1 VQDCDD
7 DAATACVAVDFVAE
21 DCEAV
26 DVAAVDDEAVD
37 DEDEL
42 ALLAAADA

>member
-26 DVAAVDDEAVD
+26 DVAAVDDEA
-37 DEDEL
+37 EL